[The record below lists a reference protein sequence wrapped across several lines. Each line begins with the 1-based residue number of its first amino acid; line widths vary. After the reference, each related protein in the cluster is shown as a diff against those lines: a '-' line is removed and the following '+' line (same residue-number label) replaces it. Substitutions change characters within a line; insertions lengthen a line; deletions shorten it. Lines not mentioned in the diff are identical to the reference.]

1 LGAFTGLRRDMTIQ
15 PWITCL
21 QSGILIRHLET
32 RYPEQAS
39 KVDLQRVMGAAES
52 FQEIQDARAF
62 LTNTSNWIPHS
73 VFRELVKSCELATG
87 QKDFTYQAAMAYYEI
102 VKTQSP
108 TLIETIAILLND
120 VESVFRSV
128 GDWASAYTNYM
139 QLQSFVCPDE
149 ALTLHVLSR
158 YLPPVDPGFGNMR
171 LVQGN
176 LEGTA
181 KLDPSVET
189 ATCEEAYTQLRLETL
204 VNEFGDAYVMTTKND
219 RFTVARRSTGE
230 VVITGR
236 TIRLVQTLIP
246 IKADRIPAPHCSD
259 EQLVATLEP
268 QGHLSVWTA
277 GEPVRR
283 SKTHF
288 PTQDDHCTAIRI
300 ERGGTLSAGS
310 LSTTIKAGSIYNAPY
325 THYRLRWTNRPPHA
339 NNAAAAGRSQH
350 LTDRRAFA
358 YQLFTHLKNL
368 QATHRHML
376 TMFLRNV
383 ELAQENIQLKQELS
397 AQQETGGI
405 IGKSAPLQDLLSLI
419 RTIAPSDTT
428 VLVTGETGTGKELA
442 ARLIHQLSRRKDRRF
457 VAVNCGALPETLL
470 ESELFGHEKGSFT
483 GAVAQKKGKFELAE
497 GGTLFLDEI
506 GDISPAV
513 QVKLLRVLQE
523 REFQRVGGTSDLK
536 ANIRLIAATNR
547 DLLAMM
553 EQNQFRQDLFYRLNV
568 IQLYVPA
575 LRERPEDITELAQH
589 FVQRFAEKT
598 GKSIAGLTPDALQ
611 LCLSYKWPG
620 NIRELENVME
630 RAVTLAPEGKK
641 WVTPDLL
648 PNNLRSTTESAPSL
662 DLAELVDR
670 VDWSALLKTLE
681 TRGSLTGLLN
691 YFEWTITRRA
701 VAEYGGNK
709 SRAAKVLGRTY
720 RWLRKLE
727 TEMTHRESPP
737 SNPDSHS

>member
-1 LGAFTGLRRDMTIQ
+1 MTLQ

-21 QSGILIRHLET
+21 QSGILIRHLEA

-39 KVDLQRVMGAAES
+39 KVDLKRVMGAADS

-62 LTNTSNWIPHS
+62 LTDASNWIPVS
-73 VFRELVKSCELATG
+73 VFRELIKACELASG
-87 QKDFTYQAAMAYYEI
+87 EKDFTYLAALAYYET
-102 VKTQSP
+102 VKTQTP

-120 VESVFRSV
+120 VQSVFRSV
-128 GDWASAYTNYM
+128 SNWASAYTNYL
-139 QLQSFVCPDE
+139 QLQSFVYPDE
-149 ALTLHVLSR
+149 TQTLHILSR
-158 YLPPVDPGFGNMR
+158 NLPPVDPGSGNMR

-181 KLDPSVET
+181 KLDPSVDT
-189 ATCEEAYTQLRLETL
+189 AICEEVYSQLRLQTL
-204 VNEFGDAYVMTTKND
+204 VHEFGDAYDMTTKND
-219 RFTVARRSTGE
+219 RFTVVRRSTGE

-236 TIRLVQTLIP
+236 SIRLVHTRIP
-246 IKADRIPAPHCSD
+246 IKTDRIPAQHGSD
-259 EQLVATLEP
+259 EQLVAPLEG
-268 QGHLSVWTA
+268 QDHLSIWTEEDPA
-277 GEPVRR
+277 RR
-283 SKTHF
+283 VQTHASK
-288 PTQDDHCTAIRI
+288 QDDHCDAIRI
-300 ERGGTLSAGS
+300 ERGGTLSTGS

-325 THYRLRWTNRPPHA
+325 THYRLRWTTLPSRA
-339 NNAAAAGRSQH
+339 NDAASAGRSQF

-358 YQLFTHLKNL
+358 HQLFTHLKNL
-368 QATHRHML
+368 QTTHRHML

-397 AQQETGGI
+397 AQQETGGM
-405 IGKSAPLQDLLSLI
+405 IGKSLLLQDLLSLI

-428 VLVTGETGTGKELA
+428 VLVTGETGTGKELS

-457 VAVNCGALPETLL
+457 VAVNCGAVPETLL

-483 GAVAQKKGKFELAE
+483 GAIAQKKGKFELAE

-506 GDISPAV
+506 GDISPSV

-523 REFQRVGGTSDLK
+523 REFQRVGGTSDLT

-553 EQNQFRQDLFYRLNV
+553 EQNQFRKDLFYRLNV
-568 IQLYVPA
+568 IQLYLPA
-575 LRERPEDITELAQH
+575 LRERQEDIAELAQH

-598 GKSIAGLTPDALQ
+598 SKSIAGLTPEALR

-630 RAVTLAPEGKK
+630 RAVTLVPEGKK
-641 WVTPDLL
+641 WLTPDLL
-648 PNNLRSTTESAPSL
+648 PNHLRSTAEAAPSL

-681 TRGSLTGLLN
+681 TRGSLTGFLN
-691 YFEWTITRRA
+691 YLEWTITRRA

-709 SRAAKVLGRTY
+709 SRAAKILGRTY

-727 TEMTHRESPP
+727 NEMTGPERPGHDPLGKS
-737 SNPDSHS
+737 

>member
-1 LGAFTGLRRDMTIQ
+1 MSIQ

-21 QSGILIRHLET
+21 QSGMLIRHLEA

-39 KVDLQRVMGAAES
+39 KVDLKRVMGVAES

-62 LTNTSNWIPHS
+62 LTDASNWVPVS
-73 VFRELVKSCELATG
+73 VFRELIKACELASG
-87 QKDFTYQAAMAYYEI
+87 EKDFTYLAALAYYET
-102 VKTQSP
+102 VKTESP

-120 VESVFRSV
+120 VESVFRSI
-128 GDWASAYTNYM
+128 GNWASAYTNYL

-149 ALTLHVLSR
+149 AQTLHILSR
-158 YLPPVDPGFGNMR
+158 NLPPFDPVLGNMR

-189 ATCEEAYTQLRLETL
+189 AICEEAYSQLRLETL
-204 VNEFGDAYVMTTKND
+204 VNEFGDAYAMTTKND
-219 RFTVARRSTGE
+219 RCTVARKSTGE

-236 TIRLVQTLIP
+236 TIRLVHTLIP
-246 IKADRIPAPHCSD
+246 IKADRIPAPHGSD
-259 EQLVATLEP
+259 EQLVATLE
-268 QGHLSVWTA
+268 GKDHLSVWTA
-277 GEPVRR
+277 EEPARI
-283 SKTHF
+283 SKAQF
-288 PTQDDHCTAIRI
+288 PKQDDHCTAIRI
-300 ERGGTLSAGS
+300 EHGGTLSAGS

-325 THYRLRWTNRPPHA
+325 THYRLRWTNRPPQA
-339 NNAAAAGRSQH
+339 NNTAVAGRAD
-350 LTDRRAFA
+350 LMMDRRAFA
-358 YQLFTHLKNL
+358 FQLFTHLKNL
-368 QATHRHML
+368 QTTHRHML
-376 TMFLRNV
+376 TMFLHNV
-383 ELAQENIQLKQELS
+383 ELAQENVQLKQELS

-405 IGKSAPLQDLLSLI
+405 IGKSALLQDLLSLI
-419 RTIAPSDTT
+419 KTIAPSDTT

-442 ARLIHQLSRRKDRRF
+442 ARLIHQLSRRKNRRF

-483 GAVAQKKGKFELAE
+483 GAIAQKKGKFELAE

-553 EQNQFRQDLFYRLNV
+553 EQKQFRQDLFYRLNV

-575 LRERPEDITELAQH
+575 LRERPEDIAELAQH

-598 GKSIAGLTPDALQ
+598 GISIAGLTPDALK

-630 RAVTLAPEGKK
+630 RAVTLTPEGKK
-641 WVTPDLL
+641 WITPDLL

-691 YFEWTITRRA
+691 YLEWTITRRA

-709 SRAAKVLGRTY
+709 SRAAKILGRTY

-727 TEMTHRESPP
+727 SKMMESKP
-737 SNPDSHS
+737 SPGTSPKRR

>member
-1 LGAFTGLRRDMTIQ
+1 MSIQ

-32 RYPEQAS
+32 RYPEQTS
-39 KVDLQRVMGAAES
+39 KVDFQRVMGAAES

-62 LTNTSNWIPHS
+62 LTDSSNWIPHS
-73 VFRELVKSCELATG
+73 VFRELIKSCESATS
-87 QKDFTYQAAMAYYEI
+87 QKDFTYQAALAYYET
-102 VKTQSP
+102 VKSHSP
-108 TLIETIAILLND
+108 TIIETIAILLND

-128 GDWASAYTNYM
+128 GDWASAYTNYL

-149 ALTLHVLSR
+149 TQAVHILSR
-158 YLPPVDPGFGNMR
+158 YLPPVDPGHGNMH

-176 LEGTA
+176 IEGIA
-181 KLDPSVET
+181 KLDPSIDT
-189 ATCEEAYTQLRLETL
+189 AVCEEVYSQLRLDTL
-204 VNEFGDAYVMTTKND
+204 VNEFGDAYV
-219 RFTVARRSTGE
+219 FTSAHDQITVTRRSTGD

-236 TIRLVQTLIP
+236 TMPLVPELVS
-246 IKADRIPAPHCSD
+246 IKEDRAPVPQPRD
-259 EQLVATLEP
+259 EQLITRPDPPHRLAVWKMSESRRAPKDLASSLES
-268 QGHLSVWTA
+268 L
-277 GEPVRR
+277 R
-283 SKTHF
+283 
-288 PTQDDHCTAIRI
+288 TAIRI

-310 LSTTIKAGSIYNAPY
+310 LSVTIKTGAIFNAPY
-325 THYRLRWTNRPPHA
+325 THYRLRWTHRPPQA
-339 NNAAAAGRSQH
+339 NKAATASDRSQ
-350 LTDRRAFA
+350 LFTDRRAFA
-358 YQLFTHLKNL
+358 HLLFAHLKNL
-368 QATHRHML
+368 QATHRHTL

-383 ELAQENIQLKQELS
+383 ELAQENIQLKQELA
-397 AQQETGGI
+397 AQEETGGI
-405 IGKSAPLQDLLSLI
+405 IGKSAPLQDLLSLV

-428 VLVTGETGTGKELA
+428 VLVTGETGTGKELI

-483 GAVAQKKGKFELAE
+483 GAVAQKKGKFELAD

-506 GDISPAV
+506 GDIAPAV

-523 REFQRVGGTSDLK
+523 REYQRVGGTTDLK
-536 ANIRLIAATNR
+536 ANVRLIAATNR

-568 IQLYVPA
+568 IQLYVPT
-575 LRERPEDITELAQH
+575 LRERPEDLAELAQH
-589 FVQRFAEKT
+589 FVHRFAENT
-598 GKSIAGLTPDALQ
+598 GKALAGLTPNALQ
-611 LCLSYKWPG
+611 LCLTYKWPG

-630 RAVTLAPEGKK
+630 RAVTLTPEGKK
-641 WVTPDLL
+641 WITPDLL
-648 PNNLRSTTESAPSL
+648 PAHLRAASEAAPSL

-670 VDWSALLKTLE
+670 VDWAALLKTLE
-681 TRGSLTGLLN
+681 HRGSLTSLLN
-691 YFEWTITRRA
+691 HVEWTITRRA

-727 TEMTHRESPP
+727 TEMTDREPP
-737 SNPDSHS
+737 TPRSTPNS

>member
-1 LGAFTGLRRDMTIQ
+1 MTVQ

-21 QSGILIRHLET
+21 QSGILIRYLEA

-39 KVDLQRVMGAAES
+39 KVDFQRVMGAAES

-62 LTNTSNWIPHS
+62 LTDTSNWVPLS
-73 VFRELVKSCELATG
+73 VFRELIKACELASG
-87 QKDFTYQAAMAYYEI
+87 EKDFTYLAALAYYET
-102 VKTQSP
+102 VKTQTP

-120 VESVFRSV
+120 IESVFRSV
-128 GDWASAYTNYM
+128 GDWASAYTNYL

-149 ALTLHVLSR
+149 PQTLHILSR
-158 YLPPVDPGFGNMR
+158 NLPPVDPGLGNMR

-181 KLDPSVET
+181 KLDPSVDT
-189 ATCEEAYTQLRLETL
+189 ATCEEVYSQLRLETL
-204 VNEFGDAYVMTTKND
+204 VHEFGDAYVMTMKND

-230 VVITGR
+230 VAITGR
-236 TIRLVQTLIP
+236 TIRLVHTLIP
-246 IKADRIPAPHCSD
+246 TKADRIPAPHGSD
-259 EQLVATLEP
+259 EQLVATLDG
-268 QGHLSVWTA
+268 QDHLSVWTA
-277 GEPVRR
+277 EEPVQI
-283 SKTHF
+283 SKTHV
-288 PTQDDHCTAIRI
+288 PKQNEHCTALRI

-310 LSTTIKAGSIYNAPY
+310 LSTTIKTGSIYNAPY
-325 THYRLRWTNRPPHA
+325 THYRLRWTKHPPHA
-339 NNAAAAGRSQH
+339 NNAAADGRSQL

-358 YQLFTHLKNL
+358 FQLFTHLKNL

-383 ELAQENIQLKQELS
+383 ELVQENIQLKQELS

-405 IGKSAPLQDLLSLI
+405 IGKSAPLIDLLSLI

-506 GDISPAV
+506 GDISPSV

-523 REFQRVGGTSDLK
+523 REFQRVGGTTDLK

-575 LRERPEDITELAQH
+575 LRERPEDIAELAQH
-589 FVQRFAEKT
+589 FVQRFAEKI
-598 GKSIAGLTPDALQ
+598 GKSIAGMTPDALK
-611 LCLSYKWPG
+611 LCLAYKWPG
-620 NIRELENVME
+620 NIRELENIME
-630 RAVTLAPEGKK
+630 RAVTLAPESKK
-641 WVTPDLL
+641 WITPDLL
-648 PNNLRSTTESAPSL
+648 PNNLHATTESAPSL
-662 DLAELVDR
+662 DLAELVDH

-691 YFEWTITRRA
+691 YLEWTITRRA

-737 SNPDSHS
+737 SNPGSHS

>member
-1 LGAFTGLRRDMTIQ
+1 MTLQ

-21 QSGILIRHLET
+21 QSGILIRYLEA

-39 KVDLQRVMGAAES
+39 KVDLKRVMGVADS

-62 LTNTSNWIPHS
+62 LTDASNWIPVS
-73 VFRELVKSCELATG
+73 VFRELIKACELVSG
-87 QKDFTYQAAMAYYEI
+87 EKDLTYLAALAYYET
-102 VKTQSP
+102 VKTQTP

-120 VESVFRSV
+120 IESVFRSV
-128 GDWASAYTNYM
+128 GDWASAYTNYL

-149 ALTLHVLSR
+149 PQTLHILSR
-158 YLPPVDPGFGNMR
+158 NMPPVDPGLGNMR

-176 LEGTA
+176 LVGIA

-189 ATCEEAYTQLRLETL
+189 VACEEIYSQLRLETL
-204 VNEFGDAYVMTTKND
+204 VSEFGDAYDMTTKND
-219 RFTVARRSTGE
+219 RFTVARRSTGD
-230 VVITGR
+230 VVVTGR
-236 TIRLVQTLIP
+236 TIRLVRTLIP
-246 IKADRIPAPHCSD
+246 IKTDGIPAPHGSD
-259 EQLVATLEP
+259 EQLVATLAG
-268 QGHLSVWTA
+268 QDHLSVWMTE
-277 GEPVRR
+277 EPVQI
-283 SKTHF
+283 SKARF
-288 PTQDDHCTAIRI
+288 PKQNDHCTALRI

-325 THYRLRWTNRPPHA
+325 THYRLRWTNHPPRT
-339 NNAAAAGRSQH
+339 NDAATVGRSQF

-358 YQLFTHLKNL
+358 HQLFSHLKNL
-368 QATHRHML
+368 QTTHRHML

-397 AQQETGGI
+397 SQQETGGI
-405 IGKSAPLQDLLSLI
+405 IGKSAPLLDLLSLI

-483 GAVAQKKGKFELAE
+483 GAIAQKKGKFELAE

-523 REFQRVGGTSDLK
+523 REFQRVGGTSDLT

-553 EQNQFRQDLFYRLNV
+553 EQNQFRKDLFYRLNV

-575 LRERPEDITELAQH
+575 LRERPEDLAELAHH
-589 FVQRFAEKT
+589 FVQRFAEKI

-611 LCLSYKWPG
+611 LCLTYKWPG

-641 WVTPDLL
+641 WITPDLL
-648 PNNLRSTTESAPSL
+648 PNNLRSAMESAPSL
-662 DLAELVDR
+662 DIAELIDR
-670 VDWSALLKTLE
+670 IEWGALLKTLE
-681 TRGSLTGLLN
+681 KSGSLTALLN
-691 YFEWTITRRA
+691 HVEWSVTRRA

-709 SRAAKVLGRTY
+709 SRAAKILGRTY

-727 TEMTHRESPP
+727 AEMTHGKFPP
-737 SNPDSHS
+737 SNPGPHS

>member
-1 LGAFTGLRRDMTIQ
+1 MSIQ

-21 QSGILIRHLET
+21 QSGILIRHLEA

-62 LTNTSNWIPHS
+62 LTDTSNWVPVS
-73 VFRELVKSCELATG
+73 VFRELIKACELASG
-87 QKDFTYQAAMAYYEI
+87 EKDFTYQAALAYYET
-102 VKTQSP
+102 VKTQTP

-128 GDWASAYTNYM
+128 GDWASAYTNYL

-149 ALTLHVLSR
+149 PQTLHVLSR
-158 YLPPVDPGFGNMR
+158 NLPPVDPGLGNMR

-181 KLDPSVET
+181 ILDPSVET
-189 ATCEEAYTQLRLETL
+189 ATCEEAYSQLRLESL
-204 VNEFGDAYVMTTKND
+204 VNEFGDAYVMTTKNGL
-219 RFTVARRSTGE
+219 FTVARRSTGE
-230 VVITGR
+230 VVLTGQ

-246 IKADRIPAPHCSD
+246 LKADPIPAPHGSD
-259 EQLVATLEP
+259 EQLIATLE
-268 QGHLSVWTA
+268 QQDHLSIWTA

-283 SKTHF
+283 SKTQT
-288 PTQDDHCTAIRI
+288 PKQDDHCTAIRI

-325 THYRLRWTNRPPHA
+325 THYRLRWTNRLPHA
-339 NNAAAAGRSQH
+339 NNAAAAGRSQL

-358 YQLFTHLKNL
+358 HQLFIHLKNL

-405 IGKSAPLQDLLSLI
+405 IGKSAPLLDLLSVI

-442 ARLIHQLSRRKDRRF
+442 ARLIHQLSRRKDHRF

-483 GAVAQKKGKFELAE
+483 GAIAQKKGKFELAE

-536 ANIRLIAATNR
+536 ANIRLIVATNR

-553 EQNQFRQDLFYRLNV
+553 EKNQFRQDLFYRLNV

-575 LRERPEDITELAQH
+575 LRERPEDIAELAQH
-589 FVQRFAEKT
+589 FVQRFAEKS
-598 GKSIAGLTPDALQ
+598 GKSIVGLTPDTLR

-630 RAVTLAPEGKK
+630 RSVTLAPEGKK
-641 WVTPDLL
+641 WITPDLL
-648 PNNLRSTTESAPSL
+648 PNNLRSTMDSAPSV
-662 DLAELVDR
+662 DITELIDHME
-670 VDWSALLKTLE
+670 WGALLKTLGKS
-681 TRGSLTGLLN
+681 GSLTELLN
-691 YFEWTITRRA
+691 RVEWSITRRA

-727 TEMTHRESPP
+727 TEMIHRESPP
-737 SNPDSHS
+737 SNPDSLS

>member
-1 LGAFTGLRRDMTIQ
+1 MSIQ

-32 RYPEQAS
+32 HYPEQAS

-52 FQEIQDARAF
+52 FHEIQDARAF
-62 LTNTSNWIPHS
+62 LTDTSNWIPHS
-73 VFRELVKSCELATG
+73 VFRELVKGCELATG
-87 QKDFTYQAAMAYYEI
+87 QKDFTYQAALAYYET

-128 GDWASAYTNYM
+128 GDWASAYTNYL

-149 ALTLHVLSR
+149 AQTLHILSR
-158 YLPPVDPGFGNMR
+158 YLPPVDPGLGNMN

-176 LEGTA
+176 IEGIA

-189 ATCEEAYTQLRLETL
+189 ASCEEAYSQMRLEAL
-204 VNEFGDAYVMTTKND
+204 VNEFGDAYSITTKND
-219 RFTVARRSTGE
+219 RITVTRRSTGE
-230 VVITGR
+230 LVIAGR
-236 TIRLVQTLIP
+236 AITLVPELVP
-246 IKADRIPAPHCSD
+246 VKEDRIPVPQPRD
-259 EQLVATLEP
+259 EQLIARIEP
-268 QGHLSVWTA
+268 LNRLAIWTVGDTSRAPKDLSSNP
-277 GEPVRR
+277 E
-283 SKTHF
+283 SL
-288 PTQDDHCTAIRI
+288 CTAIRI

-310 LSTTIKAGSIYNAPY
+310 LSTTIKTGAIYSAPY
-325 THYRLRWTNRPPHA
+325 THYCLRWTNRPPLA
-339 NNAAAAGRSQH
+339 NNAAVVAGGSQL

-358 YQLFTHLKNL
+358 HRLFAHLKNL

-397 AQQETGGI
+397 AQQETCGI
-405 IGKSAPLQDLLSLI
+405 IGKSIPLQDLLSLI

-483 GAVAQKKGKFELAE
+483 GAIAQKKGKFELAE

-506 GDISPAV
+506 GDISSSV

-547 DLLAMM
+547 DLQAMM

-568 IQLYVPA
+568 IQLYIPA
-575 LRERPEDITELAQH
+575 LRERPEDIPELANH
-589 FVQRFAEKT
+589 FVHHFADKT
-598 GKSIAGLTPDALQ
+598 GKAIAGLTPDALQ
-611 LCLSYKWPG
+611 LCLTYKWPG
-620 NIRELENVME
+620 NIRELENIME

-641 WVTPDLL
+641 WITPDLL
-648 PNNLRSTTESAPSL
+648 PNNLRSTTESAPSV
-662 DLAELVDR
+662 DIAELIDR
-670 VDWSALLKTLE
+670 IEWGALLKTLE
-681 TRGSLTGLLN
+681 KSGSLTELLN
-691 YFEWTITRRA
+691 HVEWSITRRA
-701 VAEYGGNK
+701 IAEYGGNK
-709 SRAAKVLGRTY
+709 SRAAKILGRTY

-727 TEMTHRESPP
+727 SEMTGPQSPGHNP
-737 SNPDSHS
+737 SEKS

>member
-1 LGAFTGLRRDMTIQ
+1 MTIQ

-21 QSGILIRHLET
+21 QSGILIHHLEA

-62 LTNTSNWIPHS
+62 LTDTSNWIPLS
-73 VFRELVKSCELATG
+73 VFRELIKACELASG
-87 QKDFTYQAAMAYYEI
+87 EKDFTYLAALAYYET
-102 VKTQSP
+102 VKTQTP

-128 GDWASAYTNYM
+128 GDWASAYTNYL

-149 ALTLHVLSR
+149 TQTLHILSR
-158 YLPPVDPGFGNMR
+158 NLPPVDPGLGNMR

-176 LEGTA
+176 LEGVA

-189 ATCEEAYTQLRLETL
+189 AACEEAYTQLRLETL

-230 VVITGR
+230 VVIMGR
-236 TIRLVQTLIP
+236 TIRLVHTLIP
-246 IKADRIPAPHCSD
+246 IKADPIPAPLGSD
-259 EQLVATLEP
+259 EQLVATLE
-268 QGHLSVWTA
+268 QQDHLSVWTA
-277 GEPVRR
+277 EEPVRR
-283 SKTHF
+283 SKIHL
-288 PTQDDHCTAIRI
+288 PKQDDHCTAIRI
-300 ERGGTLSAGS
+300 ERGGTLSAES

-325 THYRLRWTNRPPHA
+325 THYRLRWTIRPPHA

-405 IGKSAPLQDLLSLI
+405 IGKSAPLQDLLSVI

-553 EQNQFRQDLFYRLNV
+553 EQKQFRQDLFYRLNV

-575 LRERPEDITELAQH
+575 LRERPEDIAELTQH

-598 GKSIAGLTPDALQ
+598 GKSIAGLTPDALK

-641 WVTPDLL
+641 WIAPDLL

-662 DLAELVDR
+662 DLAEMVDR

-691 YFEWTITRRA
+691 YLEWTITRRA
-701 VAEYGGNK
+701 VTEYGGNK

-727 TEMTHRESPP
+727 SEMTGPQSPGNNPSDES
-737 SNPDSHS
+737 

>member
-1 LGAFTGLRRDMTIQ
+1 MSIQ

-21 QSGILIRHLET
+21 QSGILIRYLEAH
-32 RYPEQAS
+32 YPEQAS
-39 KVDLQRVMGAAES
+39 KIDLKRVMGVAES

-62 LTNTSNWIPHS
+62 LTDASNWVPVS
-73 VFRELVKSCELATG
+73 VFRELIKACELASG
-87 QKDFTYQAAMAYYEI
+87 EKDFTYQAALAYYET

-128 GDWASAYTNYM
+128 GDWASAYTNYL
-139 QLQSFVCPDE
+139 QLQSFVCPDDSQ
-149 ALTLHVLSR
+149 TLHVLSR
-158 YLPPVDPGFGNMR
+158 YLPPVDPGLGNMR

-181 KLDPSVET
+181 RLDPSVET
-189 ATCEEAYTQLRLETL
+189 ATSEEVYSQLRLETL
-204 VNEFGDAYVMTTKND
+204 VSEFGDAYDMTMKND
-219 RFTVARRSTGE
+219 RCTVARRSTGD

-236 TIRLVQTLIP
+236 RIRLVPMLIP
-246 IKADRIPAPHCSD
+246 IKVDRIPAPHGSD
-259 EQLVATLEP
+259 EQLVATLD
-268 QGHLSVWTA
+268 QRGHLPVWTA
-277 GEPVRR
+277 EEPAQR
-283 SKTHF
+283 SQTHS
-288 PTQDDHCTAIRI
+288 PTQDDDCTAIRI

-310 LSTTIKAGSIYNAPY
+310 LSTTVKAGSIYNAPY
-325 THYRLRWTNRPPHA
+325 THYRLRWTNCPLRA
-339 NNAAAAGRSQH
+339 NDAATAGRSQF

-358 YQLFTHLKNL
+358 HQLFTHLKNL
-368 QATHRHML
+368 QTTHRHML

-397 AQQETGGI
+397 AQQETGGM
-405 IGKSAPLQDLLSLI
+405 IGKSAPLLDLLSLI

-457 VAVNCGALPETLL
+457 VAVNCGAMPETLL

-483 GAVAQKKGKFELAE
+483 GAINQKKGKFELAE

-536 ANIRLIAATNR
+536 ANVRLIAATNR
-547 DLLAMM
+547 DLIAMM
-553 EQNQFRQDLFYRLNV
+553 EQNQFRKDLFYRLNV

-575 LRERPEDITELAQH
+575 LRERPEDIADLAQH

-598 GKSIAGLTPDALQ
+598 GKSIAGLTPDALK
-611 LCLSYKWPG
+611 LCLAYKWPG

-641 WVTPDLL
+641 WISPDLL
-648 PNNLRSTTESAPSL
+648 PSNLRSTTESAPSL
-662 DLAELVDR
+662 DLAELVDH
-670 VDWSALLKTLE
+670 VDWNALLKTLE

-691 YFEWTITRRA
+691 YLEWTITRRA

-727 TEMTHRESPP
+727 SEMTDRKPP
-737 SNPDSHS
+737 TTRSTPGS

>member
-1 LGAFTGLRRDMTIQ
+1 MSIQ

-52 FQEIQDARAF
+52 FHEIQDARAF
-62 LTNTSNWIPHS
+62 LTDTSNWIPHS

-87 QKDFTYQAAMAYYEI
+87 QKDFTYQAALAYYET

-128 GDWASAYTNYM
+128 GDWASAYTNYL

-149 ALTLHVLSR
+149 AQTLHVLSR

-189 ATCEEAYTQLRLETL
+189 ATCEEAYSQLRLETL

-236 TIRLVQTLIP
+236 TIRLVHTLIP
-246 IKADRIPAPHCSD
+246 IKADRIPAPHGFD
-259 EQLVATLEP
+259 EQLVVTLEQ

-288 PTQDDHCTAIRI
+288 PKQDDHCTAIRI

-325 THYRLRWTNRPPHA
+325 THYRLRWTNRPPQA

-405 IGKSAPLQDLLSLI
+405 IGKSALLLDLLSLI

-483 GAVAQKKGKFELAE
+483 GAIAQKRGKFELAE

-547 DLLAMM
+547 DLLTMM

-575 LRERPEDITELAQH
+575 LRERQEDIAELAQH

-598 GKSIAGLTPDALQ
+598 GKSTAGLTPDALQ

-641 WVTPDLL
+641 WITPDLL
-648 PNNLRSTTESAPSL
+648 PNILRSTTDSAPSV
-662 DLAELVDR
+662 DIAELIDR
-670 VDWSALLKTLE
+670 IEWGALLKTLE
-681 TRGSLTGLLN
+681 KSGSLTELLN
-691 YFEWTITRRA
+691 HVEWSITRRA
-701 VAEYGGNK
+701 VVEYGGNK

-727 TEMTHRESPP
+727 SEMTEPKSP
-737 SNPDSHS
+737 SNTLDTRK

>member
-1 LGAFTGLRRDMTIQ
+1 MSIQ

-21 QSGILIRHLET
+21 QSGILIHHLEA

-39 KVDLQRVMGAAES
+39 KVDLHRVMGAAES

-62 LTNTSNWIPHS
+62 LTDTSNWVPVS
-73 VFRELVKSCELATG
+73 VFRELIKACELASG
-87 QKDFTYQAAMAYYEI
+87 EKDFTYQAALAYYET
-102 VKTQSP
+102 VKTQTP

-128 GDWASAYTNYM
+128 GDWASAYTNYL
-139 QLQSFVCPDE
+139 QLQSFACPDE
-149 ALTLHVLSR
+149 AQTLHILSR
-158 YLPPVDPGFGNMR
+158 NLPPVDPGLGNMR

-176 LEGTA
+176 LEGIV

-189 ATCEEAYTQLRLETL
+189 AASEEAYSQLRIETL

-219 RFTVARRSTGE
+219 QFIVARRSTGE

-236 TIRLVQTLIP
+236 TIRLVHTLIP
-246 IKADRIPAPHCSD
+246 IKADPIPVPYGSD
-259 EQLVATLEP
+259 EQLVATLE
-268 QGHLSVWTA
+268 QQDHLSVWTA
-277 GEPVRR
+277 EEPVRR

-288 PTQDDHCTAIRI
+288 PKQDDHCTAIRI
-300 ERGGTLSAGS
+300 DRGGTLSAGS

-339 NNAAAAGRSQH
+339 NNAAAAGRSQF

-358 YQLFTHLKNL
+358 HQLFIHLKNL

-405 IGKSAPLQDLLSLI
+405 IGKSAPLLDLLSLI

-457 VAVNCGALPETLL
+457 VAVNCGSLPETLL

-483 GAVAQKKGKFELAE
+483 GAIAQKKGKFELAE

-575 LRERPEDITELAQH
+575 LRERPEDIAELAQH

-598 GKSIAGLTPDALQ
+598 GKSIAGLTPDALK

-641 WVTPDLL
+641 WIAPDLL

-691 YFEWTITRRA
+691 YLEWSITRRA

-709 SRAAKVLGRTY
+709 SHAAKILGRTY

-727 TEMTHRESPP
+727 SEMTGPRSPGHNP
-737 SNPDSHS
+737 SDKSSSH

>member
-1 LGAFTGLRRDMTIQ
+1 MTIQ

-21 QSGILIRHLET
+21 QSGILIRYLEAH
-32 RYPEQAS
+32 YPEQAS
-39 KVDLQRVMGAAES
+39 KVDLKRVMGVAES

-62 LTNTSNWIPHS
+62 LTDTSNWIPHS
-73 VFRELVKSCELATG
+73 VFRELIKTCELASG
-87 QKDFTYQAAMAYYEI
+87 EKDVTYQAALAYYET
-102 VKTQSP
+102 VKPQSP

-128 GDWASAYTNYM
+128 GDWASAYTNYL

-149 ALTLHVLSR
+149 AQTLHILSR
-158 YLPPVDPGFGNMR
+158 YLPPVDPGLGNMR

-176 LEGTA
+176 LEGIA

-189 ATCEEAYTQLRLETL
+189 ATCEETYSQLRLETL
-204 VNEFGDAYVMTTKND
+204 VNEFGDAYDMTTKND
-219 RFTVARRSTGE
+219 RSTVARRSTGE

-246 IKADRIPAPHCSD
+246 LKADPIPAPRGSD

-268 QGHLSVWTA
+268 QDHLSVWKA
-277 GEPVRR
+277 EEPVRR
-283 SKTHF
+283 SKTHI
-288 PTQDDHCTAIRI
+288 PKQGDHCTAIRI

-325 THYRLRWTNRPPHA
+325 THYRLRWTNRPLDSS
-339 NNAAAAGRSQH
+339 NAAAAGRSQF

-358 YQLFTHLKNL
+358 HQLFIQLKNL

-376 TMFLRNV
+376 TMFLHNV

-405 IGKSAPLQDLLSLI
+405 IGKSALLLDLLSLI

-457 VAVNCGALPETLL
+457 VAVNCGSLPETLL

-483 GAVAQKKGKFELAE
+483 GAIAQKKGKFELAE

-506 GDISPAV
+506 GDISPSV

-575 LRERPEDITELAQH
+575 LRERPEDIAELAKH

-598 GKSIAGLTPDALQ
+598 GKSIAGLTPDALK

-641 WVTPDLL
+641 WITPDLL
-648 PNNLRSTTESAPSL
+648 PNNLRSTTDSAPSV
-662 DLAELVDR
+662 DIAELIDHIE
-670 VDWSALLKTLE
+670 WGALLKTVE
-681 TRGSLTGLLN
+681 KSGSLTELLN
-691 YFEWTITRRA
+691 RVEWSITRRA

-727 TEMTHRESPP
+727 SEMTGPQSPEHNP
-737 SNPDSHS
+737 SNKS

>member
-1 LGAFTGLRRDMTIQ
+1 MIKA
-15 PWITCL
+15 
-21 QSGILIRHLET
+21 
-32 RYPEQAS
+32 
-39 KVDLQRVMGAAES
+39 
-52 FQEIQDARAF
+52 
-62 LTNTSNWIPHS
+62 
-73 VFRELVKSCELATG
+73 CELASG
-87 QKDFTYQAAMAYYEI
+87 EKDFTYQAALAYYET
-102 VKTQSP
+102 VKTQTP

-128 GDWASAYTNYM
+128 GNWASAYTNYL

-149 ALTLHVLSR
+149 AQTLHILSR
-158 YLPPVDPGFGNMR
+158 NLPPVDPGLGNMR

-176 LEGTA
+176 LEGIA

-189 ATCEEAYTQLRLETL
+189 ATCEEAYSQLRLETL
-204 VNEFGDAYVMTTKND
+204 VNEFGDAYDMTTKND

-236 TIRLVQTLIP
+236 TIRLVHTLIP
-246 IKADRIPAPHCSD
+246 IKADRIPAPHGSD
-259 EQLVATLEP
+259 EQLVATLER
-268 QGHLSVWTA
+268 QDHLSVWTA
-277 GEPVRR
+277 EEPVRR
-283 SKTHF
+283 SKTHL
-288 PTQDDHCTAIRI
+288 PKQDDHCTAIRI

-339 NNAAAAGRSQH
+339 NNAAAAGRSQF

-358 YQLFTHLKNL
+358 HQLFTHLKNL
-368 QATHRHML
+368 QTTHRHML

-383 ELAQENIQLKQELS
+383 ELVQENIQLKQELS

-405 IGKSAPLQDLLSLI
+405 IGKSALLLDLLSLI

-483 GAVAQKKGKFELAE
+483 GAIAQKKGKFELAE

-553 EQNQFRQDLFYRLNV
+553 EQNQFRT
-568 IQLYVPA
+568 
-575 LRERPEDITELAQH
+575 RP
-589 FVQRFAEKT
+589 V
-598 GKSIAGLTPDALQ
+598 
-611 LCLSYKWPG
+611 LSF
-620 NIRELENVME
+620 ECH
-630 RAVTLAPEGKK
+630 
-641 WVTPDLL
+641 
-648 PNNLRSTTESAPSL
+648 
-662 DLAELVDR
+662 
-670 VDWSALLKTLE
+670 SALCP
-681 TRGSLTGLLN
+681 GLAG
-691 YFEWTITRRA
+691 TS
-701 VAEYGGNK
+701 GG
-709 SRAAKVLGRTY
+709 Y
-720 RWLRKLE
+720 C
-727 TEMTHRESPP
+727 
-737 SNPDSHS
+737 

>member
-1 LGAFTGLRRDMTIQ
+1 MTIQ

-21 QSGILIRHLET
+21 QSGMLVRHLET
-32 RYPEQAS
+32 HYPEQAS
-39 KVDLQRVMGAAES
+39 KVDLQRVMGAAKS

-62 LTNTSNWIPHS
+62 LTDTSNWIPLS
-73 VFRELVKSCELATG
+73 VFRELIKACELASG
-87 QKDFTYQAAMAYYEI
+87 EKDFTYQAAMAYYET
-102 VKTQSP
+102 VKTQTP

-120 VESVFRSV
+120 VESVFHSV
-128 GDWASAYTNYM
+128 GDWASAYTNY
-139 QLQSFVCPDE
+139 LHFQSFVCPDE
-149 ALTLHVLSR
+149 TQTLHILSQ
-158 YLPPVDPGFGNMR
+158 YLPPVDPGLGNMR

-189 ATCEEAYTQLRLETL
+189 AACEEAYSQLRLETL
-204 VNEFGDAYVMTTKND
+204 VNEFGDAYDMTTKND

-236 TIRLVQTLIP
+236 TIRLVHTLIP
-246 IKADRIPAPHCSD
+246 IKADRIPAPHSSD
-259 EQLVATLEP
+259 EQLVATLE
-268 QGHLSVWTA
+268 QQDHLSVWTA
-277 GEPVRR
+277 EEPIRR
-283 SKTHF
+283 SKTDF
-288 PTQDDHCTAIRI
+288 PKQDDYCTAIRI

-325 THYRLRWTNRPPHA
+325 THYRLRWTNRPPHV
-339 NNAAAAGRSQH
+339 NNAAAAGRSQL

-383 ELAQENIQLKQELS
+383 ELVQENIQLKQELS

-405 IGKSAPLQDLLSLI
+405 IGKSALLLDLLSLI

-442 ARLIHQLSRRKDRRF
+442 ARLIHQLSRRKNRRF
-457 VAVNCGALPETLL
+457 VAMNCGALPETLL

-575 LRERPEDITELAQH
+575 LRERPEDIAELAQH
-589 FVQRFAEKT
+589 FVQQFAEKT
-598 GKSIAGLTPDALQ
+598 GKSIAGLTPDALR
-611 LCLSYKWPG
+611 LCLAYKWPG

-630 RAVTLAPEGKK
+630 RAVTLTPEGKK
-641 WVTPDLL
+641 WISPDLL
-648 PNNLRSTTESAPSL
+648 PNNLRSATESAPSL

-691 YFEWTITRRA
+691 YLEWTITRRA

-709 SRAAKVLGRTY
+709 SRAAKILGRTY

-727 TEMTHRESPP
+727 TEMTHREFPP

>member
-1 LGAFTGLRRDMTIQ
+1 MSLQ

-21 QSGILIRHLET
+21 QSGILIRHLEA

-39 KVDLQRVMGAAES
+39 KVDLKRVMGVAES

-62 LTNTSNWIPHS
+62 LTDASNWVPVS
-73 VFRELVKSCELATG
+73 VFRELIKACELASG
-87 QKDFTYQAAMAYYEI
+87 EKDFTYLAALAYYET
-102 VKTQSP
+102 VKTQTP

-128 GDWASAYTNYM
+128 GNWASAYTNYL

-149 ALTLHVLSR
+149 TQSLHILSR
-158 YLPPVDPGFGNMR
+158 NLPPVDPVLGNMR

-189 ATCEEAYTQLRLETL
+189 ATCQEVYSQLRLETL
-204 VNEFGDAYVMTTKND
+204 VNEFGDAYVMTAKND

-230 VVITGR
+230 VVITGQ
-236 TIRLVQTLIP
+236 TIRLVPTLIP
-246 IKADRIPAPHCSD
+246 IKADRIPAPHGSD
-259 EQLVATLEP
+259 EQLVATLDQ

-277 GEPVRR
+277 EEPVRR
-283 SKTHF
+283 SQTHS

-300 ERGGTLSAGS
+300 ERGGILSAGS
-310 LSTTIKAGSIYNAPY
+310 LSTTVKAGSIYNAPY
-325 THYRLRWTNRPPHA
+325 THYRLHWTNHPPQT
-339 NNAAAAGRSQH
+339 NNAAAAGRSQL
-350 LTDRRAFA
+350 LTDPRAFA
-358 YQLFTHLKNL
+358 FQLFTHLKNL

-383 ELAQENIQLKQELS
+383 ELIQENIQLKQELS

-405 IGKSAPLQDLLSLI
+405 IGKSAPLLDLLSLI

-483 GAVAQKKGKFELAE
+483 GAIAQKKGKFELAE

-536 ANIRLIAATNR
+536 ANLRLIAATNR

-575 LRERPEDITELAQH
+575 VRERPEDIAELAHH

-611 LCLSYKWPG
+611 LCLAYKWSG

-641 WVTPDLL
+641 WITPDLL
-648 PNNLRSTTESAPSL
+648 PNNLRSTTELAPSL

-681 TRGSLTGLLN
+681 TRGSLTGFLN
-691 YFEWTITRRA
+691 YLEWTITRRA

>member
-1 LGAFTGLRRDMTIQ
+1 MTIQ

-21 QSGILIRHLET
+21 QSGILIHHLEA

-39 KVDLQRVMGAAES
+39 KVDLKRVMGVAES

-62 LTNTSNWIPHS
+62 LTDTSNWIPHS
-73 VFRELVKSCELATG
+73 VFRELVKRCELATG

-128 GDWASAYTNYM
+128 GDWASAYTNYL

-149 ALTLHVLSR
+149 AQTLHVLSR

-181 KLDPSVET
+181 ILDPSVET
-189 ATCEEAYTQLRLETL
+189 AISEETYSQLRLETL
-204 VNEFGDAYVMTTKND
+204 VNEFGDAYDMTTKNE

-246 IKADRIPAPHCSD
+246 IKADRIPAPHGSD
-259 EQLVATLEP
+259 EQLVATHE
-268 QGHLSVWTA
+268 QQDHLSVWTA
-277 GEPVRR
+277 EEPIQR
-283 SKTHF
+283 SKKHF
-288 PTQDDHCTAIRI
+288 PKQDDHCTAIRI

-339 NNAAAAGRSQH
+339 NNAAAAGRSQL

-405 IGKSAPLQDLLSLI
+405 IGKSAPLLDLLSLI
-419 RTIAPSDTT
+419 RTLAPSDTT

-457 VAVNCGALPETLL
+457 VALNCGALPETLL

-483 GAVAQKKGKFELAE
+483 GAIAQKKGKFELAE

-575 LRERPEDITELAQH
+575 LRERPEDIAELAQH

-598 GKSIAGLTPDALQ
+598 GKSVAGLTPDALQ
-611 LCLSYKWPG
+611 LCLAYKWPG

-630 RAVTLAPEGKK
+630 RAVTLAPEGRKSI
-641 WVTPDLL
+641 TPDLL
-648 PNNLRSTTESAPSL
+648 PNILRSTTDSAPSV
-662 DLAELVDR
+662 DIAELVDR
-670 VDWSALLKTLE
+670 IEWGALLKTLE
-681 TRGSLTGLLN
+681 KSGSLTELLN
-691 YFEWTITRRA
+691 HVEWSITRRA
-701 VAEYGGNK
+701 VVEYGGNK

-727 TEMTHRESPP
+727 SEMTEPKSP
-737 SNPDSHS
+737 SNTLDTRK

>member
-1 LGAFTGLRRDMTIQ
+1 MTIQ

-21 QSGILIRHLET
+21 QSGILIRHLEA

-62 LTNTSNWIPHS
+62 LTDTSNWIPHS
-73 VFRELVKSCELATG
+73 VFRELIKTCELASG
-87 QKDFTYQAAMAYYEI
+87 EKDFTYLAALAYYET
-102 VKTQSP
+102 VKTQTP

-128 GDWASAYTNYM
+128 GDWASAYTNYL

-149 ALTLHVLSR
+149 PQTLHVLSR
-158 YLPPVDPGFGNMR
+158 YLPPVDPGLGNMR

-181 KLDPSVET
+181 ILDPSVET
-189 ATCEEAYTQLRLETL
+189 ATSEEAYSQLRLETL
-204 VNEFGDAYVMTTKND
+204 VNEFGDAYVMTTKNGL
-219 RFTVARRSTGE
+219 FTVARRSTGE
-230 VVITGR
+230 VVLTGR

-246 IKADRIPAPHCSD
+246 LKADRIPAPHGSD
-259 EQLVATLEP
+259 EQLVATLE
-268 QGHLSVWTA
+268 QQDHLSVWTA

-288 PTQDDHCTAIRI
+288 PKQDDHCTAIRI

-350 LTDRRAFA
+350 LTDPRAFA

-376 TMFLRNV
+376 TMFLRNE
-383 ELAQENIQLKQELS
+383 ELVQENIQLKQELS

-405 IGKSAPLQDLLSLI
+405 IGKSAPLLNLLSLI

-483 GAVAQKKGKFELAE
+483 GAIAQKKGKFELAE

-553 EQNQFRQDLFYRLNV
+553 EQSQFRQDLFYRLNV

-575 LRERPEDITELAQH
+575 LRERPEDIAELAQH

-630 RAVTLAPEGKK
+630 RAVTLAQEGKK
-641 WVTPDLL
+641 WITPDLL
-648 PNNLRSTTESAPSL
+648 PNNLRSTTESAPSF
-662 DLAELVDR
+662 DIAELIDR
-670 VDWSALLKTLE
+670 IEWGALLKTLE
-681 TRGSLTGLLN
+681 KSGSLTELLN
-691 YFEWTITRRA
+691 HVEWSITRRA
-701 VAEYGGNK
+701 VVEYGGNK
-709 SRAAKVLGRTY
+709 SRAAKILGRTY

-727 TEMTHRESPP
+727 AEMTHREFPP
-737 SNPDSHS
+737 SNPGPHS

>member
-1 LGAFTGLRRDMTIQ
+1 MSIQ

-52 FQEIQDARAF
+52 FHEIQDARAF
-62 LTNTSNWIPHS
+62 LTDTSNWIPHS
-73 VFRELVKSCELATG
+73 VFRELVKSCEMATG
-87 QKDFTYQAAMAYYEI
+87 QKDFTYQAALAYYET

-128 GDWASAYTNYM
+128 GDWASAYTNYL

-149 ALTLHVLSR
+149 AQTLHILSR
-158 YLPPVDPGFGNMR
+158 YLPPVDPGLGNMN

-176 LEGTA
+176 IEGIA
-181 KLDPSVET
+181 KLDPSVDT
-189 ATCEEAYTQLRLETL
+189 VACEEAYSQMRLEAL
-204 VNEFGDAYVMTTKND
+204 VNEFGDAYAITSKND
-219 RFTVARRSTGE
+219 RITVTRRSTGE
-230 VVITGR
+230 VVLTGR
-236 TIRLVQTLIP
+236 AITLVPELVP
-246 IKADRIPAPHCSD
+246 VKEDRTPVPQPRD
-259 EQLVATLEP
+259 EQLIARIEP
-268 QGHLSVWTA
+268 QNRLAVWTV
-277 GEPVRR
+277 GDR
-283 SKTHF
+283 SRAPKDLSSN
-288 PTQDDHCTAIRI
+288 PESLCIVIRI
-300 ERGGTLSAGS
+300 ERGGILSAGS
-310 LSTTIKAGSIYNAPY
+310 LSTTIKTGAIYSAPY
-325 THYRLRWTNRPPHA
+325 THYRLRWTNRPPLA
-339 NNAAAAGRSQH
+339 NNTAAAAGGSQL

-358 YQLFTHLKNL
+358 HRLFAHLKNL

-376 TMFLRNV
+376 TLFLRNV

-405 IGKSAPLQDLLSLI
+405 IGKSAPLHDLLSLI

-442 ARLIHQLSRRKDRRF
+442 ARLIHQLSRRNDRRF

-483 GAVAQKKGKFELAE
+483 GAIAQRKGKFELAE

-575 LRERPEDITELAQH
+575 LRERPEDIAELAQH
-589 FVQRFAEKT
+589 FVQQFAEKI

-611 LCLSYKWPG
+611 LCLTYKWPG

-630 RAVTLAPEGKK
+630 RAVTLAPEGRKLI
-641 WVTPDLL
+641 TPDLL
-648 PNNLRSTTESAPSL
+648 PHILRSTTDSVPSV
-662 DLAELVDR
+662 DIAELIDR
-670 VDWSALLKTLE
+670 IEWGALLKTLE
-681 TRGSLTGLLN
+681 KSGSLTELLN
-691 YFEWTITRRA
+691 HVEWSITRRA
-701 VAEYGGNK
+701 VVEYGGNK

-727 TEMTHRESPP
+727 SEMTEPKSP
-737 SNPDSHS
+737 SNTLDTRK

>member
-1 LGAFTGLRRDMTIQ
+1 MSIQ

-52 FQEIQDARAF
+52 FHEIQDARAF
-62 LTNTSNWIPHS
+62 LTDTSNWIPHS

-87 QKDFTYQAAMAYYEI
+87 QKDFTYQAALAYYET

-128 GDWASAYTNYM
+128 GDWASAYTNYL

-149 ALTLHVLSR
+149 AQTLHILSR
-158 YLPPVDPGFGNMR
+158 YLPPVDPGLGNMN

-176 LEGTA
+176 IEGIA

-189 ATCEEAYTQLRLETL
+189 AACEEAYSQMRLEAL
-204 VNEFGDAYVMTTKND
+204 VNEFGDAYAITSKND
-219 RFTVARRSTGE
+219 RITVTRQSTGE
-230 VVITGR
+230 VVLAGRAITLVPELVPVKEDR
-236 TIRLVQTLIP
+236 TPVPQPR
-246 IKADRIPAPHCSD
+246 D
-259 EQLVATLEP
+259 EQLIARIEP
-268 QGHLSVWTA
+268 QNRLAVWTVGDTSRA
-277 GEPVRR
+277 PKDLSSNPE
-283 SKTHF
+283 SL
-288 PTQDDHCTAIRI
+288 CIAIRI
-300 ERGGTLSAGS
+300 ERGGILSAGS
-310 LSTTIKAGSIYNAPY
+310 LSTTIKTGAIYSAPY
-325 THYRLRWTNRPPHA
+325 THYRLRWTNRPPLA
-339 NNAAAAGRSQH
+339 NNAAAAAGGSQL

-358 YQLFTHLKNL
+358 HRLFAHLKNL

-405 IGKSAPLQDLLSLI
+405 IGKSAPLLDLLSLI
-419 RTIAPSDTT
+419 RTLAPSDTT

-483 GAVAQKKGKFELAE
+483 GAIAQKKGKFELAE

-553 EQNQFRQDLFYRLNV
+553 EQNHFRQDLFYRLNV

-575 LRERPEDITELAQH
+575 LRERPEDIAELAQH

-598 GKSIAGLTPDALQ
+598 GKSTAGLTPDALQ

-641 WVTPDLL
+641 WITPDLL
-648 PNNLRSTTESAPSL
+648 PNILRSTTDSAPSV
-662 DLAELVDR
+662 DIAELIDR
-670 VDWSALLKTLE
+670 IEWGALLKTLE
-681 TRGSLTGLLN
+681 KSGSLTELLN
-691 YFEWTITRRA
+691 HVEWSITRRA
-701 VAEYGGNK
+701 VVEYGGNK

-727 TEMTHRESPP
+727 SEMTEPKSP
-737 SNPDSHS
+737 SNTLDTRK

>member
-1 LGAFTGLRRDMTIQ
+1 MTIQ

-21 QSGILIRHLET
+21 QSGILIRYLEA

-39 KVDLQRVMGAAES
+39 KVDLKRVMGVAES

-62 LTNTSNWIPHS
+62 LTDTSNWIPHS
-73 VFRELVKSCELATG
+73 VFRELIKACELASG
-87 QKDFTYQAAMAYYEI
+87 EKDFTYQAALAYYET
-102 VKTQSP
+102 VKTETP

-120 VESVFRSV
+120 VESVFRSI
-128 GDWASAYTNYM
+128 GNWASAYTNYL

-149 ALTLHVLSR
+149 AQTLHILSR
-158 YLPPVDPGFGNMR
+158 YLPPVDPALGNMR

-181 KLDPSVET
+181 KLDPSVDT
-189 ATCEEAYTQLRLETL
+189 ATCEEAYSQLRLETL
-204 VNEFGDAYVMTTKND
+204 VNEFGDAYDMTTKGD
-219 RFTVARRSTGE
+219 RITVARRSTGE

-236 TIRLVQTLIP
+236 PIHLIPTLIP
-246 IKADRIPAPHCSD
+246 IRTDRIPAPHGSD
-259 EQLVATLEP
+259 EQLVATLEG
-268 QGHLSVWTA
+268 QDHLSVWTA
-277 GEPVRR
+277 EEPAR
-283 SKTHF
+283 SYKT
-288 PTQDDHCTAIRI
+288 PLPKQDNHCTAIRI
-300 ERGGTLSAGS
+300 ERGGTLSAAS

-325 THYRLRWTNRPPHA
+325 THYRLRWTNHRPQA
-339 NNAAAAGRSQH
+339 NNTAAAGRSQF

-358 YQLFTHLKNL
+358 HQLFTHLKNL
-368 QATHRHML
+368 QTTHRHML

-397 AQQETGGI
+397 AQQESGGI
-405 IGKSAPLQDLLSLI
+405 IGKSAPLLDLLSLI

-483 GAVAQKKGKFELAE
+483 GAIAQKKGKFELAE

-523 REFQRVGGTSDLK
+523 REFQRVGGTNDLK
-536 ANIRLIAATNR
+536 ANVRLIAATNR
-547 DLLAMM
+547 DLIAMT
-553 EQNQFRQDLFYRLNV
+553 EQNQFRKDLFYRLNV

-575 LRERPEDITELAQH
+575 LRERPEDIAELARH
-589 FVQRFAEKT
+589 FVQRFAENI

-611 LCLSYKWPG
+611 LCLTYKWPG

-641 WVTPDLL
+641 WIPPDLL
-648 PNNLRSTTESAPSL
+648 PSNLRSTTESAPSF
-662 DLAELVDR
+662 DIAELIDHLE
-670 VDWSALLKTLE
+670 WGALLKTLE
-681 TRGSLTGLLN
+681 KSGSLTELLN
-691 YFEWTITRRA
+691 HVEWSITRRA

-709 SRAAKVLGRTY
+709 SRAAKILGRTY

-727 TEMTHRESPP
+727 SEMTDLEPP
-737 SNPDSHS
+737 TPRPTPGS

>member
-1 LGAFTGLRRDMTIQ
+1 MTIQ

-21 QSGILIRHLET
+21 QSGILIRYLEA

-39 KVDLQRVMGAAES
+39 KVDLKRIMGAADS

-62 LTNTSNWIPHS
+62 LTDTSNWIPHS
-73 VFRELVKSCELATG
+73 VFRELIKTCELASG
-87 QKDFTYQAAMAYYEI
+87 EKDVTYQAALAYYET
-102 VKTQSP
+102 VRTQTP

-128 GDWASAYTNYM
+128 GNWASAYTNYL
-139 QLQSFVCPDE
+139 QLQSFVCPEE
-149 ALTLHVLSR
+149 AQTLHILSR
-158 YLPPVDPGFGNMR
+158 YLPPVDPGLGNMR

-181 KLDPSVET
+181 KLDPSIET
-189 ATCEEAYTQLRLETL
+189 ATCEEAYSQLRLETL
-204 VNEFGDAYVMTTKND
+204 VNEFGDAYDMTTKND
-219 RFTVARRSTGE
+219 RITVARRSTGE

-236 TIRLVQTLIP
+236 PIRLIHTLIP
-246 IKADRIPAPHCSD
+246 IRTDRIPAPHGSD
-259 EQLVATLEP
+259 EQLVATLE
-268 QGHLSVWTA
+268 GANHLSVWMA
-277 GEPVRR
+277 EEPVRG
-283 SKTHF
+283 SKRQL
-288 PTQDDHCTAIRI
+288 PRQDDHCTAIRI

-325 THYRLRWTNRPPHA
+325 THYRLRWTNHSPHA
-339 NNAAAAGRSQH
+339 NNSAAAGRSQF

-358 YQLFTHLKNL
+358 HQLFTHLKNL
-368 QATHRHML
+368 QTTHRHML

-405 IGKSAPLQDLLSLI
+405 IGKSAPLIDLLSLI

-483 GAVAQKKGKFELAE
+483 GAIAQKKGKFELAE

-536 ANIRLIAATNR
+536 ANVRLIAATNR
-547 DLLAMM
+547 DLIAMM
-553 EQNQFRQDLFYRLNV
+553 EQNQFRKDLFYRLNV

-575 LRERPEDITELAQH
+575 LRERPEDIAELARH
-589 FVQRFAEKT
+589 FVQRFAEKI

-611 LCLSYKWPG
+611 LCLSYRWPG

-641 WVTPDLL
+641 WITPNLL
-648 PNNLRSTTESAPSL
+648 PNNLRSTTESAPSF
-662 DLAELVDR
+662 DIAELIDHIE
-670 VDWSALLKTLE
+670 WGALLKTLQKS
-681 TRGSLTGLLN
+681 GSLTELLN
-691 YFEWTITRRA
+691 HVEWSITRRA

-709 SRAAKVLGRTY
+709 SRAAKILGRTY

-727 TEMTHRESPP
+727 AEMTHREFPP
-737 SNPDSHS
+737 SNPGPHS

>member
-1 LGAFTGLRRDMTIQ
+1 MIIQ

-21 QSGILIRHLET
+21 QSGILIRYLEA

-39 KVDLQRVMGAAES
+39 KVDLKRVMGVAES

-73 VFRELVKSCELATG
+73 VFRELVKRCELATG
-87 QKDFTYQAAMAYYEI
+87 QKDFTYQAALAYYET

-128 GDWASAYTNYM
+128 GDWASAYTNYL

-149 ALTLHVLSR
+149 AQTLHVLSR
-158 YLPPVDPGFGNMR
+158 YLPPVDPGFGNVR

-181 KLDPSVET
+181 ILDPSVET
-189 ATCEEAYTQLRLETL
+189 ATSEEAYSQLRLEAL
-204 VNEFGDAYVMTTKND
+204 VGEFGDAYVMTTKND
-219 RFTVARRSTGE
+219 QCTVARRSTGE
-230 VVITGR
+230 TVITGR

-246 IKADRIPAPHCSD
+246 IKADRIPAPHGSD
-259 EQLVATLEP
+259 EQLVATLEQP
-268 QGHLSVWTA
+268 GHLSVWTA
-277 GEPVRR
+277 EEPVRR

-288 PTQDDHCTAIRI
+288 PTQNGHCTAILI

-325 THYRLRWTNRPPHA
+325 THYRLRWTNHAPHA
-339 NNAAAAGRSQH
+339 NHAAAAGRSQF

-358 YQLFTHLKNL
+358 YQLFIHLKSL

-376 TMFLRNV
+376 TMFLHNV

-428 VLVTGETGTGKELA
+428 VLITGETGTGKELA

-457 VAVNCGALPETLL
+457 VAVNCGALPETIL

-483 GAVAQKKGKFELAE
+483 GAIAQRKGKFELAE

-523 REFQRVGGTSDLK
+523 REFQRVGGTSDVT

-575 LRERPEDITELAQH
+575 LRERPEDIADLVQH

-598 GKSIAGLTPDALQ
+598 GKSIAGLTPDALK
-611 LCLSYKWPG
+611 LCLAYKWPG

-630 RAVTLAPEGKK
+630 RAITLAPESKK
-641 WVTPDLL
+641 WITPDLL
-648 PNNLRSTTESAPSL
+648 PSTLRSTTDSAPSL

-670 VDWSALLKTLE
+670 VDWTALLKTLE
-681 TRGSLTGLLN
+681 TKGSLTGFLN
-691 YFEWTITRRA
+691 YLEWTITRRA

-727 TEMTHRESPP
+727 SEMTGPRSSGHNRSEKS
-737 SNPDSHS
+737 

>member
-1 LGAFTGLRRDMTIQ
+1 MTIQ

-21 QSGILIRHLET
+21 QSGILIHHLEA

-39 KVDLQRVMGAAES
+39 KVDLKRVMGVAES

-62 LTNTSNWIPHS
+62 LTDTSNWVPLS
-73 VFRELVKSCELATG
+73 VFRELIKACELASG
-87 QKDFTYQAAMAYYEI
+87 EKDFTYLAALAYYET
-102 VKTQSP
+102 VKTQTP

-128 GDWASAYTNYM
+128 GNWASAYTNYL

-149 ALTLHVLSR
+149 AQTLHVLSR
-158 YLPPVDPGFGNMR
+158 YLPPVDPGLGNMR

-181 KLDPSVET
+181 ILDPSVET
-189 ATCEEAYTQLRLETL
+189 AISEETYSQLRLETL
-204 VNEFGDAYVMTTKND
+204 VNEFGDAYDITTKNE

-246 IKADRIPAPHCSD
+246 IKADRIPAPHGSD
-259 EQLVATLEP
+259 EQLVATHE
-268 QGHLSVWTA
+268 QQDHLSVWTA
-277 GEPVRR
+277 EEPIQR

-288 PTQDDHCTAIRI
+288 PKQDDHCTAIRI

-339 NNAAAAGRSQH
+339 NNAAAAGRSQL

-405 IGKSAPLQDLLSLI
+405 IGKSAPLLDLLSLI

-483 GAVAQKKGKFELAE
+483 GAIAQKKGKFELAE

-547 DLLAMM
+547 DLLTMM

-575 LRERPEDITELAQH
+575 LRERQEDIAELAQH

-598 GKSIAGLTPDALQ
+598 GKSTAGLTPDALQ

-641 WVTPDLL
+641 WIPPDLL
-648 PNNLRSTTESAPSL
+648 PNILRSITDSAPSV
-662 DLAELVDR
+662 DIAELIDR
-670 VDWSALLKTLE
+670 IEWGALLKTLE
-681 TRGSLTGLLN
+681 KSGSLTELLN
-691 YFEWTITRRA
+691 HVEWSITRRA
-701 VAEYGGNK
+701 VVEYGGNK

-727 TEMTHRESPP
+727 SEMTEPKSP
-737 SNPDSHS
+737 SNTLDTRK

>member
-1 LGAFTGLRRDMTIQ
+1 MTIQ

-21 QSGILIRHLET
+21 QSGILIRHLEA

-39 KVDLQRVMGAAES
+39 KVDLKRVMGAADS

-62 LTNTSNWIPHS
+62 LTDASNWVPVS
-73 VFRELVKSCELATG
+73 VFRELIKACELASG
-87 QKDFTYQAAMAYYEI
+87 EKDFTYLAALAYYEA
-102 VKTQSP
+102 VKTQTP

-120 VESVFRSV
+120 VESVFRSI
-128 GDWASAYTNYM
+128 GNWASAYTNYL

-149 ALTLHVLSR
+149 TQTLHILSQN
-158 YLPPVDPGFGNMR
+158 LPPVDPGLGNMR

-181 KLDPSVET
+181 KLDPSVDT
-189 ATCEEAYTQLRLETL
+189 ATCEEVYSQLRLETL
-204 VNEFGDAYVMTTKND
+204 VNEFGDAYDMTTKND
-219 RFTVARRSTGE
+219 RFTVARRSTGD

-236 TIRLVQTLIP
+236 TIRLVHTLIP
-246 IKADRIPAPHCSD
+246 IKTDGIPAPHGSD
-259 EQLVATLEP
+259 EQLVATLEGP
-268 QGHLSVWTA
+268 NHLSVWTFE
-277 GEPVRR
+277 EPARK
-283 SKTHF
+283 STTHIS
-288 PTQDDHCTAIRI
+288 TQADHCTAILI
-300 ERGGTLSAGS
+300 ERGGILSRGS
-310 LSTTIKAGSIYNAPY
+310 LNTTIKAGSIYNAPY
-325 THYRLRWTNRPPHA
+325 THYRLRWTNHPPRA
-339 NNAAAAGRSQH
+339 NDAATAGRSEF

-358 YQLFTHLKNL
+358 HQLFTHLKNL

-405 IGKSAPLQDLLSLI
+405 IGKSALLVDLLSLI

-483 GAVAQKKGKFELAE
+483 GAIAQKKGKFELAE

-523 REFQRVGGTSDLK
+523 REFQRVGGTSDLR

-575 LRERPEDITELAQH
+575 LRERPEDIAELVQH
-589 FVQRFAEKT
+589 FAQRFAQKT
-598 GKSIAGLTPDALQ
+598 GKSIAGLTPDALK
-611 LCLSYKWPG
+611 LCLAYKWPG

-641 WVTPDLL
+641 WISPDLL
-648 PNNLRSTTESAPSL
+648 PNSLRSTTESAPSL
-662 DLAELVDR
+662 DLAELVDH
-670 VDWSALLKTLE
+670 VDWTALLKTLE

-691 YFEWTITRRA
+691 YLEWTITRRA
-701 VAEYGGNK
+701 VSEYGGNK

-727 TEMTHRESPP
+727 SEMTGPQSPGHNP
-737 SNPDSHS
+737 SDKSSPH

>member
-1 LGAFTGLRRDMTIQ
+1 MTIQ

-32 RYPEQAS
+32 RYPEQTS

-52 FQEIQDARAF
+52 FQEIQDARVF
-62 LTNTSNWIPHS
+62 LTDTSNWIPHS
-73 VFRELVKSCELATG
+73 VFRELVKRCELATG

-128 GDWASAYTNYM
+128 GDWASAYTNYLH
-139 QLQSFVCPDE
+139 LQSFVCPDE
-149 ALTLHVLSR
+149 AQTLHVLSR

-189 ATCEEAYTQLRLETL
+189 AACEEAYSQLRLETL

-236 TIRLVQTLIP
+236 TIRLVHTLIP
-246 IKADRIPAPHCSD
+246 IKADRIPAPHGSD
-259 EQLVATLEP
+259 EQLVATLEQ
-268 QGHLSVWTA
+268 QGHLSIWTA

-288 PTQDDHCTAIRI
+288 PKQDDHCTAIRI

-368 QATHRHML
+368 QATHRNML

-405 IGKSAPLQDLLSLI
+405 IGKSAPLLDLLSLI

-523 REFQRVGGTSDLK
+523 REFQRVGGTCDLK

-575 LRERPEDITELAQH
+575 LRERPEDIAELAQH

-598 GKSIAGLTPDALQ
+598 GKSVAGLTPDALQ
-611 LCLSYKWPG
+611 LCLAYKWPG

-630 RAVTLAPEGKK
+630 RAVTLAPEGRKSI
-641 WVTPDLL
+641 TPDLL
-648 PNNLRSTTESAPSL
+648 PNILRSTTDSAPSV
-662 DLAELVDR
+662 DIAELVDR
-670 VDWSALLKTLE
+670 IEWGALLKTLE
-681 TRGSLTGLLN
+681 KSGSLTELLN
-691 YFEWTITRRA
+691 HVEWSITRRA
-701 VAEYGGNK
+701 VVEYGGNK

-727 TEMTHRESPP
+727 SEMTEPKSP
-737 SNPDSHS
+737 SNTLDTRK

>member
-1 LGAFTGLRRDMTIQ
+1 MTIQ

-21 QSGILIRHLET
+21 QSGILIRHLEA

-39 KVDLQRVMGAAES
+39 KVDLKRVMGAADS

-62 LTNTSNWIPHS
+62 LTDASNWVPVS
-73 VFRELVKSCELATG
+73 VFRELIKACELASG
-87 QKDFTYQAAMAYYEI
+87 EKDFTYLAALAYYEA
-102 VKTQSP
+102 VKTQTP

-120 VESVFRSV
+120 VESVFRSI
-128 GDWASAYTNYM
+128 GNWASAYTNYL

-149 ALTLHVLSR
+149 TQTLHILSQN
-158 YLPPVDPGFGNMR
+158 LPPVDPGLGNMR

-181 KLDPSVET
+181 KLDPSVDT
-189 ATCEEAYTQLRLETL
+189 ATCEEVYSQLRLETL
-204 VNEFGDAYVMTTKND
+204 VNEFGDAYDMTTKND
-219 RFTVARRSTGE
+219 RFTVARRSTGD

-236 TIRLVQTLIP
+236 TIRLVHTLIP
-246 IKADRIPAPHCSD
+246 IKTDGIPAPHGSD
-259 EQLVATLEP
+259 EQLVATLEGP
-268 QGHLSVWTA
+268 NHLSVWTFE
-277 GEPVRR
+277 EPARK
-283 SKTHF
+283 STTHIS
-288 PTQDDHCTAIRI
+288 TQADHCTAILI
-300 ERGGTLSAGS
+300 ERGGILSRGS
-310 LSTTIKAGSIYNAPY
+310 LNTTIKAGSIYNAPY
-325 THYRLRWTNRPPHA
+325 THYRLRWTNHPPRA
-339 NNAAAAGRSQH
+339 NDAATAGRSEF

-358 YQLFTHLKNL
+358 HQLFTHLKNL

-405 IGKSAPLQDLLSLI
+405 IGKSALLVDLLSLI

-483 GAVAQKKGKFELAE
+483 GAIAQKKGKFELAE

-523 REFQRVGGTSDLK
+523 REFQRVGGTSDLR

-575 LRERPEDITELAQH
+575 LRERPEDIAELVQH
-589 FVQRFAEKT
+589 FAQRFAQKT
-598 GKSIAGLTPDALQ
+598 GKSIAGLTPDALK
-611 LCLSYKWPG
+611 LCLAYKWPG

-641 WVTPDLL
+641 WISPDLL
-648 PNNLRSTTESAPSL
+648 PNSLRSTTESAPSL
-662 DLAELVDR
+662 DLAELVDH
-670 VDWSALLKTLE
+670 VDWTALLKTLE

-691 YFEWTITRRA
+691 YLEWTITRRA

-727 TEMTHRESPP
+727 SEMTGPQSPGHNP
-737 SNPDSHS
+737 SDKSSPH

>member
-62 LTNTSNWIPHS
+62 LTNTSNWIPHL

-128 GDWASAYTNYM
+128 GDWASAYTNYL

-149 ALTLHVLSR
+149 AQTLHVLSR
-158 YLPPVDPGFGNMR
+158 YLPPVDPGFGYMR

-219 RFTVARRSTGE
+219 RFTVARRPTGE

-246 IKADRIPAPHCSD
+246 IKADRIPAPHGPTNNLS
-259 EQLVATLEP
+259 P
-268 QGHLSVWTA
+268 HLS
-277 GEPVRR
+277 RR
-283 SKTHF
+283 AISRSGRLESRSEDPRF

-383 ELAQENIQLKQELS
+383 ELAQENIQLKQALS

-547 DLLAMM
+547 DLLTMM

-589 FVQRFAEKT
+589 FVQRFAEKI

-701 VAEYGGNK
+701 VASMAATRAELPRYWAAPIAGCGN
-709 SRAAKVLGRTY
+709 SR
-720 RWLRKLE
+720 RK
-727 TEMTHRESPP
+727 
-737 SNPDSHS
+737 